1 MRSTSDSEQHMAP
14 ERMEVEAIAGS
25 TGRSLAR
32 ADERSEDAVG
42 ACADGVETFHAQG
55 ATSSAA
61 QHLRR
66 TQSGDHQLAQPTTTN
81 TANNRQRA
89 GGVGG
94 AGGAGWAGVGLGAAG
109 RARRGCARGGC
120 DGQR

>member
-89 GGVGG
+89 GGS
-94 AGGAGWAGVGLGAAG
+94 GGAGWAGVGLGTAGGRRRSG
-109 RARRGCARGGC
+109 RARSRR
-120 DGQR
+120 

>member
-81 TANNRQRA
+81 TANNRQRGR

-94 AGGAGWAGVGLGAAG
+94 RRVGRDGPRGGSGPSRALVV
-109 RARRGCARGGC
+109 ARRE
-120 DGQR
+120 QRR

>member
-89 GGVGG
+89 GGSGGRAVGG
-94 AGGAGWAGVGLGAAG
+94 PGWAPRRPGTRGTRRTARG
-109 RARRGCARGGC
+109 RCAR
-120 DGQR
+120 

>member
-89 GGVGG
+89 GGSGGG
-94 AGGAGWAGVGLGAAG
+94 AGRAGMGPETAARHARLSGAL
-109 RARRGCARGGC
+109 RALIA
-120 DGQR
+120 Q

>member
-1 MRSTSDSEQHMAP
+1 MRSMSDSEQHMAP

-55 ATSSAA
+55 ATSDAA

-66 TQSGDHQLAQPTTTN
+66 TQSGDHQLAQPNPPPQPSTDTGW
-81 TANNRQRA
+81 
-89 GGVGG
+89 GGWGVVGG
-94 AGGAGWAGVGLGAAG
+94 IGAA
-109 RARRGCARGGC
+109 A
-120 DGQR
+120 